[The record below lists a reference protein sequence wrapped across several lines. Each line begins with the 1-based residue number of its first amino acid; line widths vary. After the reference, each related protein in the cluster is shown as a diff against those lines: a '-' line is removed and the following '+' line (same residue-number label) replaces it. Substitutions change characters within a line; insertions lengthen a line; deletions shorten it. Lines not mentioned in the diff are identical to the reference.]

1 MIKGIGVDIC
11 DLKRL
16 NISSE
21 SFIKKVLTKEE
32 IDVFYNKKTDKQ
44 KLEYLG
50 GRFAGKEALIKATN
64 KKVSFQDITILNDES
79 GQPIINYPNTKISI
93 SHENEY
99 AIAFVI
105 IE

>member
-1 MIKGIGVDIC
+1 MVLGIGVDIC

-16 NISSE
+16 DINNE
-21 SFIKKVLTKEE
+21 LFIKKILTNKEIE
-32 IDVFYNKKTDKQ
+32 FFYSKKTDKQ
-44 KLEYLG
+44 KLEFLG

-64 KKVSFQDITILNDES
+64 KKVSFQDITILNNIS
-79 GQPIINYPNTKISI
+79 GQPTINYPGAKISI